1 MSLEQPEA
9 SAEQRVKFASFVF
22 GIVFRQSLCAKYEK
36 ISPQNAITCQFMPS
50 FHTAEPGVLQH
61 RLPPRGYT
69 RKPINPA
76 TGWTDLFL
84 TGPRKNRGPRA
95 GAKITA

>member
-1 MSLEQPEA
+1 MLYFQSLA
-9 SAEQRVKFASFVF
+9 AEICFLLTCPLKFASFVF
-22 GIVFRQSLCAKYEK
+22 GIVFRQSSCAKYEK

-50 FHTAEPGVLQH
+50 FLTAEWCIATAWLH
-61 RLPPRGYT
+61 KET
-69 RKPINPA
+69 NNPA

-84 TGPRKNRGPRA
+84 TGPRKNRGPLA